1 MDLPFDSDMYDLD
14 ELSDNDLNDFSE
26 DGNTSVCNED
36 PEHHCDTEKRFMF
49 IESLRYPVM
58 IVT

>member
-26 DGNTSVCNED
+26 DGNTSVCN
-36 PEHHCDTEKRFMF
+36 
-49 IESLRYPVM
+49 
-58 IVT
+58 